1 MGAALDRARRDA
13 EQGGDLGDRAVF
25 HVYEAQLEDWNS
37 TFDRKAMLIVKTSLP
52 SDSMSRWIRSQVE
65 ALDPTVLVSVET
77 LRQRVG
83 KMADQPRF
91 ETVLVGFF
99 AAAGLLLSMIG
110 LYGVIAFS
118 ANQRTQEIGVRMAL
132 GASRFDILR
141 LISREGVRL
150 IALGGVMGLGLALG
164 VSRLFKSLLFSI
176 GPYDPMTFIG
186 VTLLLVLVALA
197 ATLIPA
203 GAAMRTDPGEAL
215 RCE

>member
-1 MGAALDRARRDA
+1 L
-13 EQGGDLGDRAVF
+13 
-25 HVYEAQLEDWNS
+25 
-37 TFDRKAMLIVKTSLP
+37 
-52 SDSMSRWIRSQVE
+52 
-65 ALDPTVLVSVET
+65 
-77 LRQRVG
+77 
-83 KMADQPRF
+83 ADQLRF

-99 AAAGLLLSMIG
+99 AATGLLLSMIG

-150 IALGGVMGLGLALG
+150 IVLGGVMGLGLALG

-203 GAAMRTDPGEAL
+203 RVAMHVEPVVAL
-215 RCE
+215 RYE

>member
-1 MGAALDRARRDA
+1 
-13 EQGGDLGDRAVF
+13 
-25 HVYEAQLEDWNS
+25 
-37 TFDRKAMLIVKTSLP
+37 MLIVKTSLP
-52 SDSMSRWIRSQVE
+52 SDAMSRWIRSQFETV
-65 ALDPTVLVSVET
+65 DPTVLVSVET

-118 ANQRTQEIGVRMAL
+118 ASQRTQEIGVRMAL

-150 IALGGVMGLGLALG
+150 IALGGVIGLGLALG

-197 ATLIPA
+197 ATVIPA
-203 GAAMRTDPGEAL
+203 RAAMKVEPVEAL
-215 RCE
+215 RYE

>member
-1 MGAALDRARRDA
+1 
-13 EQGGDLGDRAVF
+13 
-25 HVYEAQLEDWNS
+25 
-37 TFDRKAMLIVKTSLP
+37 
-52 SDSMSRWIRSQVE
+52 
-65 ALDPTVLVSVET
+65 VLVSVET

-132 GASRFDILR
+132 GASKFDILR
-141 LISREGVRL
+141 LISWEGVRL

-164 VSRLFKSLLFSI
+164 VSRLCKSLLFSI
-176 GPYDPMTFIG
+176 GPYDPMTFIS
-186 VTLLLVLVALA
+186 VALLLLLVALA

-203 GAAMRTDPGEAL
+203 RVAMNVEPVVAL
-215 RCE
+215 RYE